1 MSLSY
6 SNLPVYV
13 GGPNSNTVNEA
24 TRYVSAIDAN
34 VSFSASA
41 AAKRNLGQSVDSTDQ
56 FKFQGPRT
64 TNISFKFI
72 LDTSVE
78 ASNSFLNDASQSA
91 FFPIK
96 IGTNFYKNSY
106 LSNYSVSISPFQ
118 PVTVAANFI
127 SMNPPSGDAIK
138 QDPSPYGGG
147 TIPFNPD
154 GVIYGYTCSVTNMD
168 DVVGNVQ
175 SQINYTKEYTRTP
188 VYALGNT
195 NAETMLL
202 DGVESEMNITSTG
215 LENSIDYSGD
225 KLASDVSVGLQDID
239 GTAYPY
245 IGTLT
250 MAAGARVLTTNY
262 SVNGGD
268 TVVTTAE
275 IRQIDL

>member
-13 GGPNSNTVNEA
+13 GGPNSSSVGEA
-24 TRYVSAIDAN
+24 NRYVSAIDAN

-41 AAKRNLGQSVDSTDQ
+41 SAKRNLGESVNSTDQ

-78 ASNSFLNDASQSA
+78 ASNSFLNDANQSA

-138 QDPSPYGGG
+138 HDASPYGGG

-168 DVVGNVQ
+168 HVIGNVQ

-188 VYALGNT
+188 VYTLGST

-215 LENSIDYSGD
+215 LVNSIDYSGD
-225 KLASDVSVGLQDID
+225 KLGSDVSVGLQDID

-250 MAAGARVLTTNY
+250 MSAGARVLTTNY

>member
-1 MSLSY
+1 M
-6 SNLPVYV
+6 
-13 GGPNSNTVNEA
+13 GGPNSSSVGEA
-24 TRYVSAIDAN
+24 NRYVSAIDAN
-34 VSFSASA
+34 VSFSTSAS
-41 AAKRNLGQSVDSTDQ
+41 AKRNLGESVNSTDQ

-78 ASNSFLNDASQSA
+78 ASNSFLNDANQSA

-138 QDPSPYGGG
+138 QDTSPYGGG

-188 VYALGNT
+188 VYTLGNT

-202 DGVESEMNITSTG
+202 NGVESEMNITSTG

>member
-13 GGPNSNTVNEA
+13 GGANSSSVGEA
-24 TRYVSAIDAN
+24 NRYVSAIDAN
-34 VSFSASA
+34 VSFSTSAS
-41 AAKRNLGQSVDSTDQ
+41 AKRNLGESVNSTDQ

-78 ASNSFLNDASQSA
+78 ASNSFLNDANQSA

-96 IGTNFYKNSY
+96 IGTNFYKNTY

-138 QDPSPYGGG
+138 QDTSPYGGG

-188 VYALGNT
+188 VYTLGNT

>member
-1 MSLSY
+1 
-6 SNLPVYV
+6 
-13 GGPNSNTVNEA
+13 
-24 TRYVSAIDAN
+24 
-34 VSFSASA
+34 
-41 AAKRNLGQSVDSTDQ
+41 
-56 FKFQGPRT
+56 
-64 TNISFKFI
+64 
-72 LDTSVE
+72 
-78 ASNSFLNDASQSA
+78 
-91 FFPIK
+91 
-96 IGTNFYKNSY
+96 
-106 LSNYSVSISPFQ
+106 
-118 PVTVAANFI
+118 
-127 SMNPPSGDAIK
+127 MNPPSGDAIK
-138 QDPSPYGGG
+138 QDTSPYGAG

-168 DVVGNVQ
+168 HVIGNVQ

-188 VYALGNT
+188 VYTLGST

-225 KLASDVSVGLQDID
+225 KLGSDVSVGLQDID

-250 MAAGARVLTTNY
+250 MSAGARVLTTNY

>member
-1 MSLSY
+1 M
-6 SNLPVYV
+6 
-13 GGPNSNTVNEA
+13 GGPNSSSVGEA
-24 TRYVSAIDAN
+24 NRYVSAIDAN

-41 AAKRNLGQSVDSTDQ
+41 SAKRNLGESVNSTDQ

-78 ASNSFLNDASQSA
+78 ASNSFLNDANQSA

-138 QDPSPYGGG
+138 HDASPYGGG

-168 DVVGNVQ
+168 HVIGNVQ

-188 VYALGNT
+188 VYTLGST

-215 LENSIDYSGD
+215 LVNSIDYSGD
-225 KLASDVSVGLQDID
+225 KLGSDVSVGLQDID

-250 MAAGARVLTTNY
+250 MSAGARVLTTNY

>member
-13 GGPNSNTVNEA
+13 GGPNSSSVGEA
-24 TRYVSAIDAN
+24 NRYVSAIDAN

-41 AAKRNLGQSVDSTDQ
+41 AAKRNLGESVNSTDQ

-78 ASNSFLNDASQSA
+78 ASNSFLNDDNQSA

-138 QDPSPYGGG
+138 QDTSPYGGG

-168 DVVGNVQ
+168 HVIGNVQ

-188 VYALGNT
+188 VYTLGST

-215 LENSIDYSGD
+215 LVNSIDYSGD
-225 KLASDVSVGLQDID
+225 KLGSDVSVGLQDID

-250 MAAGARVLTTNY
+250 MSAGARVLTTNY